1 MICEKC
7 KTRLPEGTKFCW
19 ECGSPVVVSVNSES
33 KSHGGNSSW
42 DEILND
48 LANTLDRG
56 AHKLQ
61 SIFSDEN
68 MKELEGVFEA
78 IDSVKAGAS
87 NLVITI
93 GLCALNAKLEGK
105 DTFAGSNKFYFG
117 DRIPS
122 ELLQNAMKTY
132 GEACGVEVSD
142 VFLFCDDTLL
152 MDKGTIGFMVG
163 YEGIVTSRKELVK
176 FIEVK
181 KVYLDGYKLM
191 VDKRNGGVT
200 EIYDIDGLNEGDREA
215 LNGILEGISQIIVD
229 FV

>member
-7 KTRLPEGTKFCW
+7 KTQLPEGAKFCL
-19 ECGSPVVVSVNSES
+19 ECGSPVSVNLES
-33 KSHGGNSSW
+33 SSNCNDTSW
-42 DEILND
+42 GKILDD
-48 LANTLDRG
+48 LADTLDKG
-56 AHKLQ
+56 SQKLQ

-68 MKELEGVFEA
+68 MKELDGVFEA
-78 IDSVKAGAS
+78 IDSVKTGAN

-93 GLCALNAKLEGK
+93 GLCALNARLEGK

-117 DRIPS
+117 DSIPS

-132 GEACGVEVSD
+132 GEACGVEASD
-142 VFLFCDDTLL
+142 VFLLCDDTLL

-163 YEGIVTSRKELVK
+163 YEGIATSRKEMVK
-176 FIEVK
+176 FTDIK

-191 VDKRNGGVT
+191 VDKRNGGAT
-200 EIYDIDGLNEGDREA
+200 EIYDIDGLNEGDREN
-215 LNGILEGISQIIVD
+215 LNGILDGISQIIFD